1 MSYVSEQSHPNNFL
15 VNLVSQAMEKAH
27 YGLVA
32 GGKRDLPDYKYL
44 NLNPGE
50 HYRLLKAMV
59 QILKP
64 QTSIEIGTFTG
75 LGTIALH
82 EAGYGYVHTFDII
95 PWDHLMSHLTPEH
108 FKDRLAQHVADLTDL
123 VEYRKYSHLFQNA
136 DIIFMDAP
144 KDGVF
149 EPKMIEILLKLTPKK
164 DRILVMDD
172 IWFDCMQP
180 LWRSIKCPKI
190 DITSLGHWSGTGIVD
205 LSFSSSL

>member
-1 MSYVSEQSHPNNFL
+1 MSYFPEQSHPNNFL
-15 VNLVSQAMEKAH
+15 VKLVSQAMEKAH
-27 YGLVA
+27 FGLIA

-50 HYRLLKAMV
+50 HYRLIKAIT

-64 QTSIEIGTFTG
+64 KTSIEIGTFTG

-108 FKDRLAQHVADLTDL
+108 FKDRLAQHIADLSDL
-123 VEYRKYSHLFQNA
+123 MEYRKYSHLFQNA

-144 KDGVF
+144 KDGKF
-149 EPKMIEILLKLTPKK
+149 EPQMIDLLLRLLPKEN
-164 DRILVMDD
+164 RILVMDD

-180 LWRSIKCPKI
+180 LWRSIKLPKI

-205 LSFSSSL
+205 LSLGGTL